1 MSPCARR
8 GRDPRGA
15 SVLGIVA
22 VGTILLLLASCSGGP
37 TREASGDLS
46 ERCGKKKPTVPVQAL
61 PYDPG
66 SGEGVDGFVLGDGS
80 EGIVFSNQT
89 DTDLCDWLPLA
100 TEMAGEDRR
109 ALIYDYSYKPDA
121 AKEVEAAAGELGDL
135 GVDKVVLV
143 GASKGAVGSLVAA
156 TSMEDPPVA
165 GVVSLSSVG
174 AFEGLDP
181 REDAGRLGMP
191 LLLMASRDDGDT
203 AEVARKVA
211 ELSASK
217 DQRVKVFGGYDHGID
232 LLGGKDSPGAR
243 DLLVRFVDRTLPH
256 D

>member
-1 MSPCARR
+1 MSRR
-8 GRDPRGA
+8 DGQVRVPKHRAGLRIA
-15 SVLGIVA
+15 A
-22 VGTILLLLASCSGGP
+22 AGTILVLLASCSGGP
-37 TREASGDLS
+37 SEEAANDLAK
-46 ERCGKKKPTVPVQAL
+46 RCGTKAPRVPVQNL
-61 PYDPG
+61 GYDPD
-66 SGEGVDGFVLGDGS
+66 SGEGVDGFVLGDGT
-80 EGIVFSNQT
+80 EGIVFSNQI

-100 TEMAGEDRR
+100 TEMAGDDRR

-135 GVDKVVLV
+135 GVDKMVLV

-156 TSMEDPPVA
+156 TSMEDPPVT

-181 REDAGRLGMP
+181 REDAGRLDMP

-211 ELSASK
+211 ELSTSK
-217 DQRVKVFGGYDHGID
+217 DERVEVFGGYDHGID

-243 DLLVRFVDRTLPH
+243 DLLVRFVDRNLPR